1 MTDATP
7 TDRELEALKVLWDRR
22 EATVREIADA
32 MNSGDQELAYTTV
45 LSLLQVM
52 EQKGLVAHRRDG
64 RAYVY
69 LPRVERQSTFRQLA
83 GGFLEKVFDGAVDEY
98 LVHAL
103 DAKRLSD
110 QELDQLEAMLA
121 AARERGASNQKSARR
136 KRRG

>member
-69 LPRVERQSTFRQLA
+69 LPRVERQETFRQLA

-103 DAKRLSD
+103 DSKRLSD

-121 AARERGASNQKSARR
+121 AARGRGASNQKSARR
-136 KRRG
+136 KR

>member
-7 TDRELEALKVLWDRR
+7 TDRELEALKVLWVRR

-45 LSLLQVM
+45 LRLLQVR
-52 EQKGLVAHRRDG
+52 EQRGFVAPRRDG
-64 RAYVY
+64 RPYVS

-98 LVHAL
+98 LGDAL
-103 DAKRLSD
+103 GAKRASD
-110 QELDQLEAMLA
+110 Q
-121 AARERGASNQKSARR
+121 K
-136 KRRG
+136 